1 MTDKVVAL
9 RGNPDVPENS
19 GPAPESR
26 PGRDHSQFVRVLRK
40 LVQDAKIDLDSSVL
54 IIGGTQVDANMMLSC
69 GFHRI
74 TLSNIGSAAD
84 RQEKLNALP
93 TVAVDAED
101 IQLADDSFD
110 LVFIHEVIH
119 HCRSPH
125 RALCESLRVAKH
137 HVLLMEPNDSA
148 FMRLLCRL
156 RFSYPFEL
164 PAVVDNDYTHG
175 GVRDTQIPNY
185 IFRWNAREVN
195 KLASSYLAECE
206 FHVLAD
212 PYWEFNIDER
222 ELAYRKLSK
231 IGMITG
237 VIGAKNF
244 LRLLHLIQFIA
255 NHLPVLRGQGNK
267 FICCIQKTT
276 QLRPWLIRESDGQ
289 IAFKRSFQAKQP

>member
-1 MTDKVVAL
+1 MTDKVDAL
-9 RGNPDVPENS
+9 RGDHAGPENS
-19 GPAPESR
+19 GSAPESR

-54 IIGGTQVDANMMLSC
+54 IIGGVQVDADMLRSC

-84 RQEKLNALP
+84 RQEQLNALP

-101 IQLADDSFD
+101 IELPDDSFD

-185 IFRWNAREVN
+185 IFRWNAREVE

-206 FHVLAD
+206 FRVLAD

-222 ELAYRKLSK
+222 ELAYRKLTK

-244 LRLLHLIQFIA
+244 IRLLHLAQFIA
-255 NHLPVLRGQGNK
+255 NHLPIVRGQGNK
-267 FICCIQKTT
+267 FIVCIQKTT

-289 IAFKRSFQAKQP
+289 IAFKRSFQSKQP